1 MDTKSD
7 NTIQHDKQSDKQTDK
22 QTNLQEVMKDIE
34 NRVNPKS
41 LQEGVKLL
49 AEPAKLESIIQSAF
63 TEFQSKV
70 GRPMTYSEMREM
82 MG

>member
-1 MDTKSD
+1 MDTKTKM
-7 NTIQHDKQSDKQTDK
+7 NTNNTLQTDK
-22 QTNLQEVMKDIE
+22 LSDKEYLQQVMKDIE
-34 NRVNPKS
+34 NKVNPKNV
-41 LQEGVKLL
+41 QEGIKLL
-49 AEPAKLESIIQSAF
+49 AEPAKLESIMQSAF

>member
-1 MDTKSD
+1 MDLKTTT
-7 NTIQHDKQSDKQTDK
+7 TIQQDISDKA
-22 QTNLQEVMKDIE
+22 NLQEVMKDIE
-34 NRVNPKS
+34 NKVNPKN
-41 LQEGVKLL
+41 LQEGIKLI
-49 AEPAKLESIIQSAF
+49 AEPEKLESIIQSAF

>member
-7 NTIQHDKQSDKQTDK
+7 NTIQHDKQSDKS
-22 QTNLQEVMKDIE
+22 NLQEVMKDIE

-41 LQEGVKLL
+41 LQETGKLL
-49 AEPAKLESIIQSAF
+49 SEPAKLESIIQSAF